1 MSHKDKTLRDNNR
14 RPLNLREAEVGDVLP
29 DYFKEQYPKL
39 LELLETYYEWHDSD
53 QNFGNRIEKLNRSRD
68 ITQVDEGL
76 LQFIEDELLL
86 GQSYFGG
93 FVNKREASKFS
104 NLLYRSKG
112 TLYSIQQFFR
122 AFYETDPEIIYPREN
137 VFIVGE
143 SEIGAESR
151 KFITDNTIYQ
161 TLAILIKT
169 ELPLTVW
176 ADTYKLFV
184 HPAGMYLGA
193 QVQLVGV
200 NENTIDT
207 TMPDAGEVVAVTP
220 IFEGIATLV
229 AAQPPAS
236 TTLLIDSDGAAVR
249 YDTTSIYLDSDNLAT
264 ISLEELQGQYSNI
277 REIIS
282 PSFPSFDDDSD
293 VNGSQMG
300 FDADRETFDTNWY
313 DSAGTI

>member
-14 RPLNLREAEVGDVLP
+14 RSLNLREAEVGDVLP

-112 TLYSIQQFFR
+112 SLYSIQQFFR

-143 SEIGAESR
+143 SEIGAQSR

-200 NENTIDT
+200 NENVIDN
-207 TMPDAGEVVAVTP
+207 TMPNAGEDVEVHPV
-220 IFEGIATLV
+220 FEGLATLV
-229 AAQPPAS
+229 ASQPPAS
-236 TTLLIDSDGAAVR
+236 TTLLIDSDGVAVR

-277 REIIS
+277 RELTS
-282 PSFPSFDDDSD
+282 PSFPSFDEDSD
-293 VNGSQMG
+293 ASGSHLG